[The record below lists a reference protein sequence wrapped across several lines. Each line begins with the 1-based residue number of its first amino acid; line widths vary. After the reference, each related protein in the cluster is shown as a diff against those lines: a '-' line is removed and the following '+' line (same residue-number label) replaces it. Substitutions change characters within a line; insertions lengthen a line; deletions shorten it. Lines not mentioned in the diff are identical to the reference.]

1 MAEKNGV
8 KRTFIIIGMVLL
20 GIVLCYF
27 SVAMY
32 FYYGR
37 PYDISGKLSV
47 WNLMSDSEIGE
58 MYLDAT
64 YDVQYGEEERFVGVN
79 VDEGGYVVTCHHK
92 FSNYN
97 GETIYL
103 YASSGE
109 VYNGDIVF
117 SSEIYNLVILKVRT
131 LAGDTSVRLPYVS
144 TGGVTSSFF
153 GTNYLAIG
161 SPSEEG
167 NINTVNTLHST
178 VGYVTTTFDQRTV
191 VDFVCTDSVMYTIEN
206 YESTSQGAIFDKTG
220 KLIGLTYA
228 YAVDETSADYYAV
241 TLSQVRNIIKKL
253 KNDEIVKFSIEGF
266 DFEELSVYYDFRLS
280 ETQVFVGGKW
290 VTLSGEVLKFY
301 QNGAQGIYLTEDF
314 TYNSVTLGENNI
326 ITSIS
331 YNGYSKAI
339 SSRKELCDTLY
350 SLDKGTVFTLTSTNL
365 TTNSVV
371 RTQFSI

>member
-1 MAEKNGV
+1 
-8 KRTFIIIGMVLL
+8 
-20 GIVLCYF
+20 
-27 SVAMY
+27 
-32 FYYGR
+32 
-37 PYDISGKLSV
+37 
-47 WNLMSDSEIGE
+47 
-58 MYLDAT
+58 
-64 YDVQYGEEERFVGVN
+64 
-79 VDEGGYVVTCHHK
+79 
-92 FSNYN
+92 
-97 GETIYL
+97 
-103 YASSGE
+103 
-109 VYNGDIVF
+109 
-117 SSEIYNLVILKVRT
+117 
-131 LAGDTSVRLPYVS
+131 
-144 TGGVTSSFF
+144 
-153 GTNYLAIG
+153 
-161 SPSEEG
+161 
-167 NINTVNTLHST
+167 
-178 VGYVTTTFDQRTV
+178 
-191 VDFVCTDSVMYTIEN
+191 MYTIEN

-228 YAVDETSADYYAV
+228 YAVDGTSADYYAV
-241 TLSQVRNIIKKL
+241 TLSQVKNIIKKL

-314 TYNSVTLGENNI
+314 TYNSVTLGGNSI